1 MPSPFD
7 PHYQQYQAQQQAQQ
21 QQQQAQQQQ
30 PAMVDDVLDDMDDA
44 DTITFASFEK
54 LEYRDKTMS
63 CLLLGY
69 HDGFQLWDITNPD
82 NVHEL
87 VSIRDKEAF
96 GVVSF
101 IHIVQGQQEP
111 VLAIM

>member
-1 MPSPFD
+1 MI
-7 PHYQQYQAQQQAQQ
+7 
-21 QQQQAQQQQ
+21 
-30 PAMVDDVLDDMDDA
+30 DDVLDDMDDV
-44 DTITFASFEK
+44 DTVTFASFEK
-54 LEYRDKTMS
+54 LEYQDKTMS

-87 VSIRDKEAF
+87 VSIRDKDTF

-101 IHIVQGQQEP
+101 IHILQGQQEP